1 MDTDWD
7 APLLVYLPMNGH
19 IPGLSHP
26 VASVWCLYLK
36 LRIPASEYKLQLYLG
51 GGGYTMHG
59 GHCYQCKSIIKT
71 WLAPMRFSPTPP
83 ACRASNMT

>member
-51 GGGYTMHG
+51 EVHHAWWSLLPVQVHY
-59 GHCYQCKSIIKT
+59 
-71 WLAPMRFSPTPP
+71 
-83 ACRASNMT
+83 